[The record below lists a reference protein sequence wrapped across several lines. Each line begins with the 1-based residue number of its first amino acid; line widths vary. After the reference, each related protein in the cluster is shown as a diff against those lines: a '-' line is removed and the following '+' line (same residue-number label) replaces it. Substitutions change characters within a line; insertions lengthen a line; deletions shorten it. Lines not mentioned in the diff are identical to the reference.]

1 MSSDKIH
8 FDIKTEKTTEADA
21 EDEIVILENITAN
34 NYNKNNPEPKIFKKE
49 PIYSSNNNNQQMTPS
64 FSNNKPDSSIQTIT
78 EINQDLYEKIKHLE
92 LKQIILSNEINSL
105 KENEYKLMSQIYDMN
120 KLVEIKTNEI
130 IDLKLKLNQYENRQ
144 SINLDKN
151 KCAKEQDIIQI
162 NNDIDNDNDVSLIE
176 NINDADDDGD
186 YDDDDETNENE
197 VYITKIKLK
206 TNQMLS
212 ENIWESLT
220 NFHISKNSQII
231 KKNLNKKQSK
241 EFDKI
246 KNVSE
251 QLIIENFKRNPTFRQ
266 IRKTNF
272 GYSIDRYCFIQG
284 KKECYWVINIKI
296 RNNEATLSCNKD
308 CQHKNPKKKSI
319 TNLFIKIIRV
329 LVKKEFDQIMVIL
342 PTCTKNIDFF
352 ENITNPIDRAGG

>member
-1 MSSDKIH
+1 MSKYFYFVYLIILKKFNKTSMSSDKIH
-8 FDIKTEKTTEADA
+8 FDIKTEKTTEADD

-49 PIYSSNNNNQQMTPS
+49 PIYNNNNNNNNNNQQITPS
-64 FSNNKPDSSIQTIT
+64 FSNKSDSSIQKIT
-78 EINQDLYEKIKHLE
+78 ELNQDLYEKIKHLE

-144 SINLDKN
+144 SINLDQN
-151 KCAKEQDIIQI
+151 KGTTTTTTTNPTTNTDQDIIQI
-162 NNDIDNDNDVSLIE
+162 NNNDIDNDNDVSLIE
-176 NINDADDDGD
+176 NINDDDD
-186 YDDDDETNENE
+186 DDDDETNENE

-251 QLIIENFKRNPTFRQ
+251 QLLIENFKRNPTFRQ

-272 GYSIDRYCFIQG
+272 GYSVDRYCFIQG

-319 TNLFIKIIRV
+319 KNLFIKII
-329 LVKKEFDQIMVIL
+329 EFL
-342 PTCTKNIDFF
+342 
-352 ENITNPIDRAGG
+352 

>member
-8 FDIKTEKTTEADA
+8 FDIKTEKTTEADD

-49 PIYSSNNNNQQMTPS
+49 PIYNNNNHQQITPS
-64 FSNNKPDSSIQTIT
+64 FSNKPDSSIQTIT

-144 SINLDKN
+144 SINLDQN
-151 KCAKEQDIIQI
+151 KGTIITTTTHTDQDIIQI
-162 NNDIDNDNDVSLIE
+162 NNNDIDNDNDVSLIE
-176 NINDADDDGD
+176 NINDDDD
-186 YDDDDETNENE
+186 DDDDETNENE

-212 ENIWESLT
+212 ENVWESLT

-251 QLIIENFKRNPTFRQ
+251 QLLIENFKRNPTFRQ

-319 TNLFIKIIRV
+319 YLFIY
-329 LVKKEFDQIMVIL
+329 
-342 PTCTKNIDFF
+342 
-352 ENITNPIDRAGG
+352 